1 MGSLFFSCVGIK
13 FSDRYNARYGREDLF
28 RHLVVMR
35 GKHGYAEGT
44 SNVEGVD
51 ASTPPLPSGRW
62 TLGKIRSVPE
72 DRMMAR
78 CDRMIRR
85 SVKRLKRHGLF
96 RKPVD
101 LAIDFHDIC
110 RYDKNPNMKFM
121 RHSKYKNGT
130 HLFNTLATVHCVT
143 EGSRACLG
151 ALLRTAETPK
161 AEMVTALLDMCRK
174 NGIRVGTLLLDRE
187 FYSTEIMNQLD
198 ARDITWL
205 MPAVKNG
212 AIKEEIAKFERG
224 ERGPV
229 SIHSI
234 RSSKISAEF
243 TLIIRPAQDEN
254 DARETATGT
263 AKGERESAYHVFAT
277 NVPPGTVASDP
288 DRFVETYRRRW
299 GIETAYRCYEQ
310 VRPRTASRHESVR
323 LLLLFFPLLLYNAWI
338 LARHLLERITG
349 AIGGMTLKI
358 FSKYLDVLSCES
370 VRRQG
375 PPDTG

>member
-1 MGSLFFSCVGIK
+1 MKDQTRRDNSAESAYKAMGSLFFSCVGIK

-143 EGSRACLG
+143 EGSPG
-151 ALLRTAETPK
+151 VPGGSTAH
-161 AEMVTALLDMCRK
+161 R
-174 NGIRVGTLLLDRE
+174 R
-187 FYSTEIMNQLD
+187 D
-198 ARDITWL
+198 AQGRD
-205 MPAVKNG
+205 G
-212 AIKEEIAKFERG
+212 
-224 ERGPV
+224 
-229 SIHSI
+229 H
-234 RSSKISAEF
+234 
-243 TLIIRPAQDEN
+243 RPA
-254 DARETATGT
+254 G
-263 AKGERESAYHVFAT
+263 HV
-277 NVPPGTVASDP
+277 P
-288 DRFVETYRRRW
+288 
-299 GIETAYRCYEQ
+299 
-310 VRPRTASRHESVR
+310 
-323 LLLLFFPLLLYNAWI
+323 
-338 LARHLLERITG
+338 
-349 AIGGMTLKI
+349 
-358 FSKYLDVLSCES
+358 
-370 VRRQG
+370 
-375 PPDTG
+375 